1 MNHHIKF
8 LLSHLKGGIL
18 ATIFIALSRYVSD
31 FSCIF
36 GERMRMYEKE
46 PPRHSFSASGPAPFL
61 IPLSQ
66 SESRMRKKGRKGRT
80 EREHIILIDR

>member
-1 MNHHIKF
+1 
-8 LLSHLKGGIL
+8 
-18 ATIFIALSRYVSD
+18 
-31 FSCIF
+31 
-36 GERMRMYEKE
+36 MRMYEKE

>member
-1 MNHHIKF
+1 MPY
-8 LLSHLKGGIL
+8 LEGGNL
-18 ATIFIALSRYVSD
+18 ATFFIALSRYVSD

-36 GERMRMYEKE
+36 GERMRMYEKG
-46 PPRHSFSASGPAPFL
+46 PPRHSFSASGSAPFL
-61 IPLSQ
+61 VPLSQ